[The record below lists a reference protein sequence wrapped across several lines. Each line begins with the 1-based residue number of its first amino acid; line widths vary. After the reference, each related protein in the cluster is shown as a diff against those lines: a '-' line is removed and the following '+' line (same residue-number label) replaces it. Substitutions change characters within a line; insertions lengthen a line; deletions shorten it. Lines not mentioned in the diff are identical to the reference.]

1 MQTDPLKRGA
11 DEGQGLRGILEALI
25 AASIERR
32 VLFAT
37 DT

>member
-1 MQTDPLKRGA
+1 MQIDPLKRGA

-25 AASIERR
+25 AASIVRR
-32 VLFAT
+32 VLFVV